1 MKTKGD
7 ILTDAFA
14 TVVRLMWIDD
24 VIEEE
29 GQIQRGDISRAFRM
43 SVQQASHDLRR
54 YMQLNHRRIAYDP
67 SLRCYI
73 QVEGSKPLFT
83 RGHRC
88 AAADIVSAVSD
99 HYPPQHQST

>member
-1 MKTKGD
+1 M
-7 ILTDAFA
+7 TDAFA

-24 VIEEE
+24 LIEEE
-29 GQIQRGDISRAFRM
+29 GQVQRGDIARAFRM

-54 YMQLNHRRIAYDP
+54 YMQLNPGRIAYDP
-67 SLRCYI
+67 SPRCYV

-88 AAADIVSAVSD
+88 AAADIASAVAD
-99 HYPPQHQST
+99 HYQ